1 MLFKNFNDDQFTNE
15 MNASIQGDN
24 NVIDNDMNIDV
35 NLTGNGMSRDCGM
48 MMPNCQEPVQ
58 QRCVHRT
65 FVHEIP
71 HTCRVH
77 TTVVNHHVY
86 KHTYR
91 PEFTCSEQNVVS
103 NVQCG
108 SCANICPNP
117 CPNNCPNC
125 R

>member
-1 MLFKNFNDDQFTNE
+1 MFKNFDDAQFSNE
-15 MNASIQGDN
+15 FNASIVGDN

-35 NLTGNGMSRDCGM
+35 DFNGGMVAQPGM
-48 MMPNCQEPVQ
+48 MMPSCPEPVQ
-58 QRCVHRT
+58 QRCIHRT
-65 FVHEIP
+65 FVHEVP

-91 PEFTCSEQNVVS
+91 PEFTCSEENVVS

-108 SCANICPNP
+108 SCAGVTGGMP
-117 CPNNCPNC
+117 CPGACPG
-125 R
+125 RF